1 MTNAIRLEI
10 LSSKNFS
17 DFERLTAH
25 GKDGGCYC
33 AFWHQKFSSVEE
45 WHEREHTAPEK
56 NRDCMRQRVDSNFHV
71 GVLAYEGDRLLA
83 WISVSPVAE
92 VYWAWRRTAMLG
104 PEAKTVAC
112 ITCITIATAARGQGL
127 QGKLLRSL
135 LEYGK
140 AQGWTAIEGYPF
152 DEEAVVRHKTDL
164 HWPGLVRGFV
174 EAGFE
179 HAGSHWLSQTDCAR
193 SIYRKNI

>member
-1 MTNAIRLEI
+1 
-10 LSSKNFS
+10 
-17 DFERLTAH
+17 
-25 GKDGGCYC
+25 
-33 AFWHQKFSSVEE
+33 
-45 WHEREHTAPEK
+45 
-56 NRDCMRQRVDSNFHV
+56 
-71 GVLAYEGDRLLA
+71 
-83 WISVSPVAE
+83 
-92 VYWAWRRTAMLG
+92 MLG
-104 PEAKTVAC
+104 TEAKTVAC